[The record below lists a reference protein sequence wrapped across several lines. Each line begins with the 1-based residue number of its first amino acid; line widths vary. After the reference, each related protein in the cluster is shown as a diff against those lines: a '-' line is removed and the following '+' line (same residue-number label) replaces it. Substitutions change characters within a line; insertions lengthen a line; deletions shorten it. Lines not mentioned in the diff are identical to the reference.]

1 MKKILFPML
10 AAVALVAAP
19 AAYAKTMH
27 DYDQA
32 GSWRVLADAN
42 TNTCFASNRPAAS
55 GEINVSG
62 PYSSEARALAAIGTK
77 VQCAVPEI
85 TG

>member
-19 AAYAKTMH
+19 AAYARTMH
-27 DYDQA
+27 DTDYS

-42 TNTCFASNRPAAS
+42 TGVCFASNQPAQS
-55 GEINVSG
+55 GEAMVSG
-62 PYSSEARALAAIGTK
+62 PYASESKALSAIGGDIR
-77 VQCAVPEI
+77 CATPDNSD
-85 TG
+85 

>member
-27 DYDQA
+27 DYDQT
-32 GSWRVLADAN
+32 GSWRVVEA
-42 TNTCFASNRPAAS
+42 TSTRTCFASNRPAIS
-55 GEINVSG
+55 GELMVSG
-62 PYSSEARALAAIGTK
+62 PYSSEAKALSAIGAK
-77 VQCAVPEI
+77 IQCAVPDT